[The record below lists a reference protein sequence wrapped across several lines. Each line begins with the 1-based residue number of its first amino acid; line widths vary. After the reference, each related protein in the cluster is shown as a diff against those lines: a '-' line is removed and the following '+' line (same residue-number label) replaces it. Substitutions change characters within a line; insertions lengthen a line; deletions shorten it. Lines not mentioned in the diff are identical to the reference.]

1 MKKTC
6 IIITLCAT
14 ILLYGKEAY
23 ATFDPMATVESALE
37 LKDELV
43 TQVQELQKMKLD
55 MEKRLKQGYALA
67 TSCFKNPV
75 KCGLQTISSLSNDDG
90 FETIKFFP
98 MMPGTDLI
106 YKDLTKM
113 SSESVS
119 KEIRASY
126 IYHTGPRSLEN
137 LRENRDNINS
147 VVADQSALLF
157 AKGATIKTRLL
168 KEDSADIYED
178 PSKNNQVDSIEYLQ
192 AKLDI
197 NDQVRLA
204 RILEIKAY
212 ILHAQST
219 SELTQQ
225 SIKEDEDK

>member
-1 MKKTC
+1 MKKAC

-14 ILLYGKEAY
+14 LLLYGKESY
-23 ATFDPMATVESALE
+23 ATLDPMATVESALE

-43 TQVQELQKMKLD
+43 TQLQEFQKMKQDL
-55 MEKRLKQGYALA
+55 EKRLKQGYALA

-75 KCGLQTISSLSNDDG
+75 KCGLQTISSLAKDDG
-90 FETIKFFP
+90 FKTIKFFP

-119 KEIRASY
+119 EEIRASY
-126 IYHTGPRSLEN
+126 IYHTGPHSLEN
-137 LRENRDNINS
+137 LRTNRDNINS

-157 AKGATIKTRLL
+157 AKGAMIKTRLL
-168 KEDSADIYED
+168 KEDSATIYED
-178 PSKNNQVDSIEYLQ
+178 PSKNNQADSIKYLQ

-225 SIKEDEDK
+225 SIKEDEGK